1 MSCCKGPVPY
11 AWFEYSHVGNNFH
24 QQGFCMQCLHFI
36 GLNIADEDS
45 TPEDDTGDS
54 LEEKIGVGIK
64 ELKIGRQR
72 VKSEG
77 DIPSRARDTTPTA
90 DDTML
95 HDINEQE
102 EITETTPLI
111 MCKDYKVWRPKRKP
125 HLPDLV
131 KSSKESRQ
139 KKSVPAVPPLDRSTS
154 SIALLVRQQQLLD
167 RVQATQAVLKESSD
181 EILSPIHKK
190 PHMSF
195 KEASQRIISDQKRQS
210 RGHSS
215 LSDIVTQYQEKV
227 KKERESSQ
235 APQTPKSP
243 RFPLLRFKPGL
254 TKQSS
259 ILGAIPIDKWH
270 EMMEENQA
278 SLGDDGDGNEK

>member
-1 MSCCKGPVPY
+1 M
-11 AWFEYSHVGNNFH
+11 
-24 QQGFCMQCLHFI
+24 
-36 GLNIADEDS
+36 NIADEDS
-45 TPEDDTGDS
+45 TPEDDT
-54 LEEKIGVGIK
+54 EYPVKEKKIGVGIK

-77 DIPSRARDTTPTA
+77 DISEEAQPSRARDTTPTA

-111 MCKDYKVWRPKRKP
+111 MCQEHKVWRPKRKP

-139 KKSVPAVPPLDRSTS
+139 RKPVPPLDRSTS

-167 RVQATQAVLKESSD
+167 RVQATQAVLKESND
-181 EILSPIHKK
+181 EILSPSPSRKK

-195 KEASQRIISDQKRQS
+195 KEASRHIISVQRRQS
-210 RGHSS
+210 GGHPS
-215 LSDIVTQYQEKV
+215 LSDIVTQYQEKM

-235 APQTPKSP
+235 APRTPKSP
-243 RFPLLRFKPGL
+243 IFSPFSPLRFKPGL

-270 EMMEENQA
+270 EMMEESQEF
-278 SLGDDGDGNEK
+278 LGSDSDGNEN